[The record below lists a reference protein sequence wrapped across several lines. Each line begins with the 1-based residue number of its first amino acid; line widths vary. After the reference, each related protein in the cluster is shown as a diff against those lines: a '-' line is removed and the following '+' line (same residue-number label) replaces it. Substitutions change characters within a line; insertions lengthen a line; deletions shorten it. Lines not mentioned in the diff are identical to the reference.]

1 MNIYDTANNLAHELR
16 SSQEYKEYKRLK
28 EEVKADLE
36 IKEKIDKFEKMRYEL
51 QLASI
56 QCGNQDEQKTSEI
69 QNLYIELIQ
78 NESVRKYFDAEL
90 KFNVILTDINKII
103 GEAVEDVLK

>member
-1 MNIYDTANNLAHELR
+1 MNIYDTANNLAKELKE
-16 SSQEYKEYKRLK
+16 SNEYKEYKKLK
-28 EEVKADLE
+28 EEIGTNLE
-36 IKEKIDKFEKMRYEL
+36 IKAKIDEFEKARYEI

-56 QCGNQDEQKTSEI
+56 QGGNQDEQKTMAI
-69 QNLYIELIQ
+69 QNMYMELIQ
-78 NESVRKYFDAEL
+78 NELVRDYFDAEL

>member
-1 MNIYDTANNLAHELR
+1 MNIYDTANNLAKELKE
-16 SSQEYKEYKRLK
+16 SSEYKEYKRLK
-28 EEVKADLE
+28 GEIGTNLELKA
-36 IKEKIDKFEKMRYEL
+36 KIDEFEKARYEI

-56 QCGNQDEQKTSEI
+56 QGGNQDEQKAMTI
-69 QNLYIELIQ
+69 QNMYMELIQ
-78 NESVRKYFDAEL
+78 NELVRDYFNAEL